1 MAICAICVYCDRE
14 MTARTGCTVETY
26 ECPDGTQWARLPY
39 RPEAYGEWSC
49 HTCAAHVEGHQGA
62 RLADEPADTEAHG
75 PIQ

>member
-39 RPEAYGEWSC
+39 RPEAYEEWSC
-49 HTCAAHVEGHQGA
+49 HDCACPAGTYYYVGCDAQA
-62 RLADEPADTEAHG
+62 CPRLSLIH
-75 PIQ
+75 I